1 MILLNSEKKEN
12 RFNTKKVSALEKR
25 VEFILENE
33 VNVMLNPNDKLRQ
46 SLNELLRENESLK
59 RDLTHKNQEIERNLG
74 NNKRMADIVTRLNAK
89 IDSLKKE
96 PLLLLKHASD

>member
-1 MILLNSEKKEN
+1 MQTRNKVLVEENSKLMILLNTEKKEK
-12 RFNTKKVSALEKR
+12 RISTKKVSALEKR

-59 RDLTHKNQEIERNLG
+59 RDLTHKN
-74 NNKRMADIVTRLNAK
+74 
-89 IDSLKKE
+89 
-96 PLLLLKHASD
+96 